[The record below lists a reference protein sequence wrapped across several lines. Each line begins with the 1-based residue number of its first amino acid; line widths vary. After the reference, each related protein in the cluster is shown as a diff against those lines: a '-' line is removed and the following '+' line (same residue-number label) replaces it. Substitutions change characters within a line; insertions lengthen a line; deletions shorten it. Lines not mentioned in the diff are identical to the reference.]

1 MNASSG
7 DEPYVLKP
15 CDDHVSTTKSSISV
29 NSEVTDDQE
38 EGWCRVLKEHVMEFG
53 TDFSNSVFN
62 LVNEMQMNNMS
73 LNNNWIP
80 SKKAPFDVPPYIAF
94 LDFEQ
99 KVNVDNPEDS
109 KKSNSRFTTFTSRL
123 GVEKWNEFLNDVNS
137 IHMAH
142 CKAKLNVSYLYSWV
156 STTRSLITKGSTKKG
171 FAKRLTVKILKKW
184 INIME
189 EKNMS
194 ILLFYNPGQI
204 ETRNKDEKTFG
215 KVWGK
220 RDGKYY
226 FGFILQMHFDLI
238 DVKNHFNTMK
248 VMDQRVGLESK
259 ISTIRSVYRSRGD
272 EEENHGMISND
283 IKQSLRKEKGL
294 ATPTFSSNA
303 NCMCVY
309 DYDQL
314 MGTKKGKSTLN

>member
-1 MNASSG
+1 
-7 DEPYVLKP
+7 
-15 CDDHVSTTKSSISV
+15 
-29 NSEVTDDQE
+29 
-38 EGWCRVLKEHVMEFG
+38 
-53 TDFSNSVFN
+53 
-62 LVNEMQMNNMS
+62 
-73 LNNNWIP
+73 
-80 SKKAPFDVPPYIAF
+80 
-94 LDFEQ
+94 
-99 KVNVDNPEDS
+99 
-109 KKSNSRFTTFTSRL
+109 
-123 GVEKWNEFLNDVNS
+123 
-137 IHMAH
+137 
-142 CKAKLNVSYLYSWV
+142 
-156 STTRSLITKGSTKKG
+156 
-171 FAKRLTVKILKKW
+171 
-184 INIME
+184 
-189 EKNMS
+189 MS